1 MRFKF
6 VTASDA
12 RSVSPTRKVW
22 IGSAPALSF
31 LNWAQRKLISEGGT
45 FSICDPAATRN
56 HEPRWKL
63 CRPLS
68 IQTVHTFVAFK
79 GGQMRLPRLAVAPLL
94 VACAT
99 IAATFVVSETLAQKK
114 PPEKT
119 PPEKTQPQTENKELL
134 NVLPA
139 PAQTPAGQEK
149 PSTKIQLPEGGVDE
163 KTPIITNTDLITF
176 NVTVTDIYG
185 RFVSGLSKNAF
196 AIFDEKSQQDIS
208 FFSDEDAPVSVGILF
223 DVSGS
228 MSGDKVRRARDALSH
243 FVQTSHDRDEYFLI
257 GFNSRAQLLM
267 DRTRDGQAVLD
278 KLTFVQTKN
287 NTALYDACYLG
298 VERVQRGTH
307 PKRALLLI
315 SDGQDNNSR
324 YTFKELRRVLKESD
338 VVLYAIGIL
347 GGSDVGSSLGMEG
360 QGILD
365 ELASVSGGKA
375 FYPRSAPE
383 MDDIFE
389 QIALELRHQYSI
401 GYRPPNF
408 TTNGKWHHIKVKV
421 ALPRGLP
428 RLFVRSKEGYFA
440 IANPK

>member
-1 MRFKF
+1 MR
-6 VTASDA
+6 SP
-12 RSVSPTRKVW
+12 RST
-22 IGSAPALSF
+22 ALS
-31 LNWAQRKLISEGGT
+31 ALI
-45 FSICDPAATRN
+45 F
-56 HEPRWKL
+56 
-63 CRPLS
+63 
-68 IQTVHTFVAFK
+68 
-79 GGQMRLPRLAVAPLL
+79 
-94 VACAT
+94 CA
-99 IAATFVVSETLAQKK
+99 IVAATFAVASTSTAQQKPAEQPPPQTDKK
-114 PPEKT
+114 ELLTVQPAPVAT
-119 PPEKTQPQTENKELL
+119 PPENATQKTQQ
-134 NVLPA
+134 
-139 PAQTPAGQEK
+139 K
-149 PSTKIQLPEGGVDE
+149 PSTKIELPQGEVDD
-163 KTPIITNTDLITF
+163 KTPVITNTDLITF
-176 NVTVTDIYG
+176 TVTVTDLYG

-196 AIFDEKSQQDIS
+196 AIFDDKAQQDIS

-228 MSGDKVRRARDALSH
+228 MSGDKVRRARDALAH
-243 FVQTSHDRDEYFLI
+243 FIQTSHDRDEYFLI

-267 DRTRDGQAVLD
+267 DRTRDGNAVLD

-324 YTFKELRRVLKESD
+324 YTFNELRRVLKESD

-360 QGILD
+360 QGIMD
-365 ELASVSGGKA
+365 ELAGVSGGKA
-375 FYPRSAPE
+375 FYPRSGAE

-408 TTNGKWHHIKVKV
+408 VSNGKWHRIKVTV
-421 ALPRGLP
+421 HPPRGLP

>member
-1 MRFKF
+1 MKSRRHA
-6 VTASDA
+6 ASA
-12 RSVSPTRKVW
+12 VLITCMILAAAF
-22 IGSAPALSF
+22 IGSRLST
-31 LNWAQRKLISEGGT
+31 AQQKPEDKTAQPTEKKDLITVE
-45 FSICDPAATRN
+45 PAAQPT
-56 HEPRWKL
+56 P
-63 CRPLS
+63 PD
-68 IQTVHTFVAFK
+68 
-79 GGQMRLPRLAVAPLL
+79 
-94 VACAT
+94 AT
-99 IAATFVVSETLAQKK
+99 TQKK
-114 PPEKT
+114 PGKSP
-119 PPEKTQPQTENKELL
+119 
-134 NVLPA
+134 
-139 PAQTPAGQEK
+139 
-149 PSTKIQLPEGGVDE
+149 TKILLPGGEVDD
-163 KTPIITNTDLITF
+163 KVPVITNTDLITF
-176 NVTVTDIYG
+176 TVTVTDIYG
-185 RFVSGLSKNAF
+185 RFVSGLAKNAF
-196 AIFDEKSQQDIS
+196 SIFEDKTAQDIS
-208 FFSDEDAPVSVGILF
+208 FFSDEDSPVSVGILF

-267 DRTRDGQAVLD
+267 DRTRDGNAVLD

-324 YTFKELRRVLKESD
+324 YTFSELRRVLKESD

-347 GGSDVGSSLGMEG
+347 GGSDAGSSLGMEG
-360 QGILD
+360 QGIMD

-375 FYPRSAPE
+375 FYPRSAAE

-408 TTNGKWHHIKVKV
+408 VSDGKWHRIKVKV
-421 ALPRGLP
+421 APPRGLP

>member
-1 MRFKF
+1 MKSRRH
-6 VTASDA
+6 AGLA
-12 RSVSPTRKVW
+12 
-22 IGSAPALSF
+22 IL
-31 LNWAQRKLISEGGT
+31 
-45 FSICDPAATRN
+45 
-56 HEPRWKL
+56 
-63 CRPLS
+63 
-68 IQTVHTFVAFK
+68 VAC
-79 GGQMRLPRLAVAPLL
+79 MILAVA
-94 VACAT
+94 
-99 IAATFVVSETLAQKK
+99 FVVARQTSAQKK
-114 PPEKT
+114 PEEKSAKPTEKKDLLTVEPAAVPPLPGAT
-119 PPEKTQPQTENKELL
+119 PPKTTDKG
-134 NVLPA
+134 
-139 PAQTPAGQEK
+139 T
-149 PSTKIQLPEGGVDE
+149 TKILLPGGEVDD
-163 KTPIITNTDLITF
+163 KNPVITNTDLITF
-176 NVTVTDIYG
+176 TVTVTDIYG
-185 RFVSGLSKNAF
+185 RFVSGLGKNAF
-196 AIFDEKSQQDIS
+196 SIFDDKTQQDIS
-208 FFSDEDAPVSVGILF
+208 FFSDEDSPVSVGILF

-228 MSGDKVRRARDALSH
+228 MSGDKVKRARDALSH

-267 DRTRDGQAVLD
+267 DRTRDGNAVLD

-324 YTFKELRRVLKESD
+324 YTFNELRRVLKESD

-360 QGILD
+360 QGVLD
-365 ELASVSGGKA
+365 DLAGVSGGKA
-375 FYPRSAPE
+375 FYPRSAAE

-401 GYRPPNF
+401 GYRPPGFIN
-408 TTNGKWHHIKVKV
+408 NGKWHKIKVKV
-421 ALPRGLP
+421 TPPRGLP

>member
-1 MRFKF
+1 MKSRRH
-6 VTASDA
+6 A
-12 RSVSPTRKVW
+12 
-22 IGSAPALSF
+22 GSALLVFSMILAAAFAASRPST
-31 LNWAQRKLISEGGT
+31 AQRKPE
-45 FSICDPAATRN
+45 N
-56 HEPRWKL
+56 
-63 CRPLS
+63 
-68 IQTVHTFVAFK
+68 
-79 GGQMRLPRLAVAPLL
+79 
-94 VACAT
+94 
-99 IAATFVVSETLAQKK
+99 K
-114 PPEKT
+114 PSPTPEK
-119 PPEKTQPQTENKELL
+119 NELL
-134 NVLPA
+134 KVQPA
-139 PAQTPAGQEK
+139 PNQNPPPDASPQKAPQKA
-149 PSTKIQLPEGGVDE
+149 PTKIQLPAGEVDD
-163 KTPIITNTDLITF
+163 KTPVITNTDLITF

-185 RFVSGLSKNAF
+185 RFVSGLGKNAF
-196 AIFDEKSQQDIS
+196 SIFDDKQQQEIT
-208 FFSDEDAPVSVGILF
+208 FFSDEDSPVSVGILF

-307 PKRALLLI
+307 AKRALLLI

-324 YTFKELRRVLKESD
+324 YTFSELRRVLKESD

-360 QGILD
+360 QGIMD
-365 ELASVSGGKA
+365 ELAGVSGGKA

-408 TTNGKWHHIKVKV
+408 TNDGKWHKIKVKV
-421 ALPRGLP
+421 APPRGLP
-428 RLFVRSKEGYFA
+428 RLFWRTKEGYYA

>member
-1 MRFKF
+1 MR
-6 VTASDA
+6 
-12 RSVSPTRKVW
+12 SPRRVLFT
-22 IGSAPALSF
+22 L
-31 LNWAQRKLISEGGT
+31 
-45 FSICDPAATRN
+45 
-56 HEPRWKL
+56 
-63 CRPLS
+63 
-68 IQTVHTFVAFK
+68 
-79 GGQMRLPRLAVAPLL
+79 LAVGAL
-94 VACAT
+94 VAAS
-99 IAATFVVSETLAQKK
+99 IGISSNSLAQKK
-114 PPEKT
+114 PEQTPDKPTAKQSPDPQQQELLTVQPVATQT
-119 PPEKTQPQTENKELL
+119 PPTKE
-134 NVLPA
+134 
-139 PAQTPAGQEK
+139 GQK
-149 PSTKIQLPEGGVDE
+149 PSTSTKIQLPEGDADSQNPV
-163 KTPIITNTDLITF
+163 ITNTDLVTF

-196 AIFDEKSQQDIS
+196 TVVDEKAPQEIT

-228 MSGDKVRRARDALSH
+228 MSGDKVRRARDALAH
-243 FVQTSHDRDEYFLI
+243 FIQTSHDRDEYFLI

-324 YTFKELRRVLKESD
+324 YTFSELRRVLKESD

-347 GGSDVGSSLGMEG
+347 GGSDMGSALGMEG
-360 QGILD
+360 QGVLD
-365 ELASVSGGKA
+365 ELAGVSGGKA
-375 FYPRSAPE
+375 FYPRSGAE

-401 GYRPPNF
+401 GFKPKDF
-408 TTNGKWHHIKVKV
+408 LTDGKWHKIKVTV
-421 ALPRGLP
+421 HPPRGLP
-428 RLFVRSKEGYFA
+428 KLFVRTKEGYFA
-440 IANPK
+440 MANPK